1 MWTLMGLVN
10 PSSPGLQF
18 IYISL
23 AQDIPLP
30 GLRGFPSM
38 AQISTLNGKNCPPCK
53 KQRGL

>member
-38 AQISTLNGKNCPPCK
+38 AQISTLNGKNCPPRK